1 MRRAL
6 CVGIDEYGFGPLTG
20 CVNDAQRMTAVLKA
34 QHDGS
39 PNFECKTLVAPQG
52 AGSDVV
58 TRTILREHLQRLFK
72 DPADVALFH
81 FSGHGTINNLDG
93 YLVTQD
99 AKKYDE
105 GVPMSEVLKL
115 FS

>member
-6 CVGIDEYGFGPLTG
+6 CVGVDQYGFGCLNG
-20 CVNDAQRMTAVLKA
+20 CVNDAQRMKAVLEKH
-34 QHDGS
+34 QDGS
-39 PNFECKTLVAPQG
+39 PNFECRTLVAPQG
-52 AGSDVV
+52 SGNDVV
-58 TRTILREHLQRLFK
+58 TAAILSERLEQLFR

-99 AKKYDE
+99 AKRYAE
-105 GVPMSEVLKL
+105 GVAMSHVLKL
-115 FS
+115 